1 MERIEIAIA
10 LAEIAELRQR
20 ADNRE
25 IEVVTRAIVQCAGYV
40 DRAAVVL
47 GWHRRRLQ
55 YWLEKHPVQAADAGR
70 LRASGGWTGGAP
82 PRRKVG

>member
-1 MERIEIAIA
+1 MTDLEIATA

-20 ADNRE
+20 ANNRE
-25 IEVVTRAIVQCAGYV
+25 IEVVTRALVQCAGYV
-40 DRAAVVL
+40 DRAAVAL

-55 YWLEKHPVQAADAGR
+55 HWLEKHPAQAANAGR